1 MKTLTVNYQIT
12 DSPTPVAVLDK
23 NLNFVNNSKIWTS
36 AFNLDGKNII
46 GKHCYEILPQIP
58 DELKKALE
66 KCLQGETHINSGKKF
81 LSPSGKIQWLKW
93 KINPWLNECNEPA
106 GIILVLE
113 DFTRQK
119 REDELLY
126 RAEQV
131 AKIGGW
137 ELDLINNEVYWTQ
150 ITREIHEQPDDYIPN
165 LEEGINYYKGKH
177 RNRISNLVSRAMIDG
192 TPWDTECE
200 IITAKGN
207 EIWVRTKGEAD
218 IIDGKCVRLFGTF
231 QDIDAEKKA
240 EIKLEL
246 LFKIATNN
254 SEIGIWEYDLEK
266 KTLVWD
272 DQMYR
277 LYGLNRADHP
287 NVIDAWNLVLHPED
301 RHLADQVITDAVSGA
316 INFDTEFRVIWPNG
330 ELRYIRTVAVCYK
343 NEKGKVIEILGTNWD
358 ITELKTTQ
366 LMLEKSDESLQG
378 TFENS
383 NIGMVLTDLTGKLIK
398 TNKSLRGI
406 LGYEEGELE
415 QLNFKDITHID
426 DLKTSSTLFKKAIAG
441 TLENFQLQKRYYH
454 KKGHLVY
461 ALIAVTA
468 VKDIYGEITNFIAQI
483 VDISTQ
489 IKATNKLNRLNKIAN
504 KQNESLLNF
513 AHIVSHNLRSHSTNL
528 SMIYGFLNK
537 ENDVEEHANLMRML
551 GEASTS
557 LNDTVFHLNEVIQVK
572 TEAVDKLKKINICE
586 TLKSVQKNVM
596 LLMEEKKAKCIVQI
610 PENLHV
616 LGISAY
622 MDSIFL
628 NLFTNSI
635 KYSSPK
641 RTPEI
646 KIAIHKIHKD
656 AVEIHFSDNGLGIDL
671 KRHGDKI
678 FGMYKTFHRNKD
690 AKGIGLF
697 LTKNQIE
704 AMNGKI
710 EIESEVDK
718 GTLFKLFLEKA

>member
-1 MKTLTVNYQIT
+1 MKTLTVNYLIT
-12 DSPTPVAVLDK
+12 DSPSPVAVLDK
-23 NLNFVNNSKIWTS
+23 NLCFVNHSKIWTS
-36 AFNLDGKNII
+36 EFDLDGKSII
-46 GKHCYEILPQIP
+46 GEHLYKILPQTP
-58 DELKKALE
+58 NELKE
-66 KCLQGETHINSGKKF
+66 KINHCIQGNTNINPGKKF
-81 LSPSGKIQWLKW
+81 ISSSGKIQWLKW
-93 KINPWLNECNEPA
+93 KINPWLNELNLPA
-106 GIILVLE
+106 GIILILE
-113 DFTRQK
+113 DITRQK
-119 REDELLY
+119 RENELLY

-137 ELDLINNEVYWTQ
+137 EVDLINNEVYWTQ
-150 ITREIHEQPDDYIPN
+150 ITREIHEQADEYIPN

-177 RNRISNLVSRAMIDG
+177 KSRISNLVSKAMIDG
-192 TPWDTECE
+192 TPWDTECQ

-207 EIWVRTKGEAD
+207 ELWVRTKGEAEV
-218 IIDGKCVRLFGTF
+218 IDGKCVRLFGTF
-231 QDIDAEKKA
+231 QDIDAKKKA

-254 SEIGIWEYDLEK
+254 SEIGIWEYNLEQ

-277 LYGLNRADHP
+277 LYGLNKDDYP
-287 NVIDAWNLVLHPED
+287 NVLDAWNLVLHPED
-301 RHLADQVITDAVSGA
+301 KHLADQVISDAVSGA

-343 NEKGKVIEILGTNWD
+343 NEKGKVTEILGTNWD

-366 LMLEKSDESLQG
+366 LLLQKSDESLQG

-383 NIGMVLTDLTGKLIK
+383 NIGMALTDLTGKLIK
-398 TNKSLRGI
+398 TNKSLRRI
-406 LGYEEGELE
+406 LGYETGELE
-415 QLNFKDITHID
+415 KKNFKDITHVD
-426 DLKTSSTLFKKAIAG
+426 DLKKSGLMFKKAIAG
-441 TLENFQLQKRYYH
+441 SLENFELQKRYYH
-454 KKGHLVY
+454 KNGHVVY

-468 VKDIYGEITNFIAQI
+468 VKDIYGEIINFIAQI
-483 VDISTQ
+483 VDISSQ
-489 IKATNKLNRLNKIAN
+489 IKASNKLNRLNKIAN

-528 SMIYGFLNK
+528 SMIYGFLKK
-537 ENDVEEHANLMRML
+537 ENDAEEHANLMRML

-586 TLKSVQKNVM
+586 TLKNVQQNLM
-596 LLMEEKKAKCIVQI
+596 LLMEEKKAKCIIQI

-646 KIAIHKIHKD
+646 KIAIHEIHKD

-671 KRHGDKI
+671 NRHGDKV

-704 AMNGKI
+704 AINGKI
-710 EIESEVDK
+710 KIESEVNK
-718 GTLFKLFLEKA
+718 GTLFKLFFEKP